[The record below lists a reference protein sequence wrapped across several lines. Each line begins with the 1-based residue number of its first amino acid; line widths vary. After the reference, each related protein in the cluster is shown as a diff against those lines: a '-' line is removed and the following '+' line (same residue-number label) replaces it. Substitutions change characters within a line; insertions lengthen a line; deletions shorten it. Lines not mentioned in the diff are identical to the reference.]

1 MKRLLF
7 WILLVTS
14 AISVYAQKESSNF
27 SGRTY
32 LVASFGASTPLGNDN
47 YGGKD
52 KAQIAGDAMYGYNF
66 GKGYWSTGL
75 YVGVDNACR
84 KYQLL
89 DETYQKQKNRTYTYG
104 IFGMYRFLPEKPVTP
119 FVHLAV
125 GVGIHDIEGDVVY
138 PISEKATPVVIPR
151 IGVEIVNSLRLN
163 LYTQISRKGYNTA
176 GVSVSFVLDPKS
188 IF

>member
-1 MKRLLF
+1 
-7 WILLVTS
+7 
-14 AISVYAQKESSNF
+14 
-27 SGRTY
+27 
-32 LVASFGASTPLGNDN
+32 
-47 YGGKD
+47 
-52 KAQIAGDAMYGYNF
+52 
-66 GKGYWSTGL
+66 
-75 YVGVDNACR
+75 
-84 KYQLL
+84 
-89 DETYQKQKNRTYTYG
+89 
-104 IFGMYRFLPEKPVTP
+104 
-119 FVHLAV
+119 VHLAV